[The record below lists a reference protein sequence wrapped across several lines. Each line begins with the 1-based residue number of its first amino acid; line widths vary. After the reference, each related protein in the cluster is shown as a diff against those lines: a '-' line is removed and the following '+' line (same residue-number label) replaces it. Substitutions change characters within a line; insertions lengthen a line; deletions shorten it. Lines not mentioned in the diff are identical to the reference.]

1 MRGKCP
7 AVIIV
12 NIMQSN
18 GAGVDKI
25 DNSHRSVSST
35 VNWHELGC
43 SSCWRQQHPTVAIV
57 ISPSSQPR
65 A

>member
-35 VNWHELGC
+35 VNWHKTGLFELLA
-43 SSCWRQQHPTVAIV
+43 PTASDSRHRHLAIQ
-57 ISPSSQPR
+57 S